1 MADRTITDTTLIG
14 DWADQYN
21 LLVGDV
27 GDIDTVTTT
36 ASDLVGAVNEI
47 DGEIGT
53 LSSLTTTANSN
64 LVVAVNE
71 LDGEIGTLASLTT
84 TANSNLV
91 AAINEVD
98 ADLALKASTDSPA
111 FTTAATLDGADLATE
126 TYVTTQLGS
135 YATLA
140 SPALTGNPTAPTQTT
155 GDASTK
161 IATTQFVQ
169 SSVASLGGGD
179 VLKVGTPADNQI
191 AVWTGDGTIE
201 GDSGL
206 TWTTATS
213 TLAIGGNKVW
223 NAGNDGAASGLD
235 ADLLDGQHGSHYLD
249 FDNFTNLPDP
259 AITLGGDATGSIT
272 LTNLVGGTLTVT
284 IVDDSHNHVIGNV
297 DGLQT
302 ALDDKADLASPAL
315 TGNPTATTQT
325 TGNDSTRIATTA
337 FVQQELD
344 AQVHDA
350 ADITTGT
357 LSADRIPSLAA
368 SKITSGTFAVARIP
382 SLSTSKITTGTFA
395 NARIAESNVT
405 QHQAALSI
413 TESQISDLADY
424 GVITSGTSAPSST
437 PGAVGDVFVDT
448 AGDVVYVAS
457 GNASSADW
465 IQVSGSGGVGDLGDT
480 TISGG
485 LTAGDFLRYDGGAWV
500 DTHLIASDIP
510 SLAASKITSG
520 TLADARIS
528 ESSVTQHEAALS
540 IAPSQLSG
548 NIALGTGTSGNY
560 VATVSGTT
568 NEIEVTGGSGEGT
581 AITVGLPNDVTI
593 GNDLTVTGDIT
604 GETIQARTVASTN
617 TSSTLGAG
625 DENSV
630 VIATGTITVPSATF
644 TARDV
649 IIITAGSSNRTI
661 NRGSGLAM
669 YLNGTDESSVTLAAN
684 GMMSVVFETASKCI
698 ISGNFV

>member
-179 VLKVGTPADNQI
+179 VLKVGTPVDNQLAI
-191 AVWTGDGTIE
+191 WTGDGTIE

-206 TWTTATS
+206 TWNTGTN
-213 TLAIGGNKVW
+213 TLLIGSDKVW

-235 ADLLDGQHGSHYLD
+235 ADLLDGQHGAHYLD

-259 AITLGGDATGSIT
+259 VITLGGDATGSVT
-272 LTNLVGGTLTVT
+272 LTDLAGGTLTVT

-315 TGNPTATTQT
+315 TGNPTAPTQT
-325 TGNDSTRIATTA
+325 AGNDTTRIATTE
-337 FVQQELD
+337 FVQQELGT
-344 AQVHDA
+344 QVHDG

-357 LSADRIPSLAA
+357 LGVDRIPSLAA
-368 SKITSGTFAVARIP
+368 SKITSGTFAAARIP
-382 SLSTSKITTGTFA
+382 SLSATKITTGSFA
-395 NARIAESNVT
+395 DGRISESSVT
-405 QHQAALSI
+405 QHEAALSI
-413 TESQISDLADY
+413 TESQISDLANY
-424 GVITSGTSAPSST
+424 GVITSGTTAPSST

-448 AGDVVYVAS
+448 TGDVVYVAS
-457 GNASSADW
+457 GNVSSADW

-485 LTAGDFLRYDGGAWV
+485 LTTGDFLRYDGAAWV

-520 TLADARIS
+520 TLANARIS
-528 ESSVTQHEAALS
+528 SSSVTQHEGDLS
-540 IAPSQLSG
+540 IAISQLTG
-548 NIALGTGTSGNY
+548 VIGLGTDTSGNY
-560 VATVSGTT
+560 VATVTGTT

-604 GETIQARTVASTN
+604 GDTIQARVVASAN
-617 TSSTLGAG
+617 TSSTLGVG